1 MATRKAKKAVKRV
14 AARATAAKKPAPR
27 KLASRKT
34 APKEAASG
42 KVAATKAAPR
52 KGAKKD
58 SAMPVRSAG
67 EMMKLAGVG
76 SEAVMKAT
84 GKAWEDWLKVL
95 DKAGAV
101 EMPHKQ
107 IAAMLGDKFGVPGWW
122 SQMVT
127 VGYEQARGLRDV
139 HQKADGFS
147 ASASKTFQANLDRLY
162 SAWSDPQLRETWLP
176 GAPLQVRKSTDGKS
190 MRITWTL
197 GNSNVDV
204 NFFSKGPDK
213 TVVQIEHSKLSNAE
227 AMAAQKAYWSSGL
240 ERLNAWLAAAR
251 PQ

>member
-1 MATRKAKKAVKRV
+1 MATRKAAKKPSRKPAVKG
-14 AARATAAKKPAPR
+14 AAAKKPIAKKAAKKPA
-27 KLASRKT
+27 
-34 APKEAASG
+34 APK
-42 KVAATKAAPR
+42 KAAPKR
-52 KGAKKD
+52 AATAKD
-58 SAMPVRSAG
+58 PASD
-67 EMMKLAGVG
+67 MMKLAGVG
-76 SEAVMKAT
+76 SEAVLRAT
-84 GKAWEDWLKVL
+84 GKAWDDWLKVL

-101 EMPHKQ
+101 QMPHKD

-127 VGYEQARGLRDV
+127 VGYEQARGLRAV
-139 HQKADGFS
+139 HQKIDGFS
-147 ASASKTFQANLDRLY
+147 ASASKTIQSNLERLFN
-162 SAWSDPQLRETWLP
+162 AWSDPQLREMWLP

-204 NFFSKGPDK
+204 NFFSKGGDK
-213 TVVQIEHSKLSNAE
+213 SVVQVEHSRLSGEE
-227 AMAAQKAYWSSGL
+227 AVAAQKAYWASGL